1 MCPCAQ
7 HLTPNLNYPCRRC
20 CACVSLRVQY
30 YVGAESPKY
39 EYDAAAQADKKE
51 PAYAAPSDNAGSY
64 TFVLQGA
71 SHY

>member
-1 MCPCAQ
+1 M
-7 HLTPNLNYPCRRC
+7 LL
-20 CACVSLRVQY
+20 SLSLCLCLFLQY

-51 PAYAAPSDNAGSY
+51 TAYAAPSDNSGSY